1 MPLGLPDYIKC
12 NNANEPIIKLDE
24 KQVQGTG
31 IIATLSDKN
40 TLSASLRVEG
50 YQAYVKETDKTY
62 VYTSDDLSDE
72 AWSLDANWR
81 LESFVF
87 DQSGSASDT
96 WVINHNL
103 HKKPSIIIIDSDGDN
118 VEGYNVVY
126 NNNLKLTITFKSNGN
141 LVAISGYAY
150 LN

>member
-50 YQAYVKETDKTY
+50 YQAYVKETDKIY
-62 VYTSDDLSDE
+62 VYTSDDLSDD
-72 AWSLDANWR
+72 AWVLDANWR

-126 NNNLKLTITFKSNGN
+126 NTNLKLTITFKSNGN